1 MKNMDIEKEIAQFYL
16 SQVMSQRHHNQKQ
29 MVEPFLKRL
38 LKSREYSSEPEQKL
52 YEFILQNW
60 LWCVPIWANLDKIG
74 NPTKLKGY
82 RMLNKEEV
90 MKRAF
95 DFG

>member
-1 MKNMDIEKEIAQFYL
+1 MKKIDVVKETAQFNL
-16 SQVMSQRHHNQKQ
+16 AHVMSQRHYNQKQ

-38 LKSREYSSEPEQKL
+38 LKGREYSSESEQKL

-60 LWCVPIWANLDKIG
+60 LWCVPIWTNLDKID
-74 NPTKLKGY
+74 NPAKLKGY